1 MAVQYLTHP
10 SLIPTYP
17 DEVLEALIQHSKHDD
32 FTLPLAYYYT
42 IQPTI
47 QAPRAIESLYLAIA
61 RTSVTEAFYFSRV
74 QADVARRKAFELLI
88 SLVLHSPPGEKTA
101 SRGVELVNLPLDQ
114 EEEVWFEFF
123 LTKGEGRGLKRA
135 RDTLMMRRIGTGKF
149 SEALSL
155 DFDGGKTSGG
165 LSWAMMQDALQE
177 GLGPRGDA

>member
-10 SLIPTYP
+10 SLIPTYS
-17 DEVLEALIQHSKHDD
+17 DEVLEALVKHSKLDD
-32 FTLPLAYYYT
+32 FKLPLAYYYT
-42 IQPTI
+42 VQPTI
-47 QAPRAIESLYLAIA
+47 QAPRAIESLFLAIA
-61 RTSVTEAFYFSRV
+61 RTSVTEGFYFSRV
-74 QADVARRKAFELLI
+74 QADVARRKIFEMLI
-88 SLVLHSPPGEKTA
+88 SLVLHGPPGEKTA
-101 SRGVELVNLPLDQ
+101 ARGVELVNLPLDQ
-114 EEEVWFEFF
+114 EEEGWFEFF
-123 LTKGEGRGLKRA
+123 LTKGDGRGLKRA

>member
-17 DEVLEALIQHSKHDD
+17 EEVLEQLIKHSRHDD
-32 FTLPLAYYYT
+32 FALPLAYYYT
-42 IQPTI
+42 VQPTI
-47 QAPRAIESLYLAIA
+47 QASRTIESLYVAIA

-74 QADVARRKAFELLI
+74 QADVARRKLFEMLI

-101 SRGVELVNLPLDQ
+101 ARGVELVNLPLNQ
-114 EEEVWFEFF
+114 EEEDWFDFF
-123 LTKGEGRGLKRA
+123 LSKGEGRGLKRA
-135 RDTLMMRRIGTGKF
+135 KDTLIIRRIGAGKF

-155 DFDGGKTSGG
+155 DFDDSKMSGG
-165 LSWAMMQDALQE
+165 LSWAMMQDALRE